1 MKQATVFVAEQR
13 TNVGAECAVV
23 RSGGELAWH
32 FLERH
37 TRKLNLLTNK
47 CETN

>member
-23 RSGGELAWH
+23 RSGGELVSWH
-32 FLERH
+32 GISSSDTQE
-37 TRKLNLLTNK
+37 NWIY
-47 CETN
+47 